1 MNFTISLVCY
11 LTCCSISNVT
21 DLHAVE
27 DPSRLQAAAEVSV
40 DILFAAFEKFLKVV
54 WREHMGPLL
63 AVSVI
68 RSMQSK
74 FGMSTLTSHSC
85 ELQLILYSDSGKPG
99 EFSQHF
105 KKCLEEMTPQNKRAF
120 AATIKLLSE

>member
-1 MNFTISLVCY
+1 MNFIIYSVRY
-11 LTCCSISNVT
+11 MTCCSIYNVT
-21 DLHAVE
+21 NFYAVE

-68 RSMQSK
+68 QSMQSK
-74 FGMSTLTSHSC
+74 FGTS
-85 ELQLILYSDSGKPG
+85 E
-99 EFSQHF
+99 SQVLF
-105 KKCLEEMTPQNKRAF
+105 
-120 AATIKLLSE
+120 

>member
-1 MNFTISLVCY
+1 MSSRLMNFIIYSVRDMI
-11 LTCCSISNVT
+11 CCLICHVT
-21 DLHAVE
+21 DLDAVE

-68 RSMQSK
+68 QSMQSK
-74 FGMSTLTSHSC
+74 FGTS
-85 ELQLILYSDSGKPG
+85 E
-99 EFSQHF
+99 SQAVF
-105 KKCLEEMTPQNKRAF
+105 
-120 AATIKLLSE
+120 